1 MSFPVVSTVG
11 SSTSILP
18 EGVNQMQRQVVT
30 LQRHLAVERQS
41 SNDAETR
48 TKRIRVIEIQIQ
60 QLQSRL
66 LQKETNAKMLAVR
79 QSHDDLTPKDTKL
92 H

>member
-1 MSFPVVSTVG
+1 MSVPVVSTVG
-11 SSTSILP
+11 SSTSTLP
-18 EGVNQMQRQVVT
+18 EGANQMERQVVI

-41 SNDAETR
+41 SNDVETR
-48 TKRIRVIEIQIQ
+48 AKRIRAIEIQIQ

-66 LQKETNAKMLAVR
+66 LQKETNAKMLAAR
-79 QSHDDLTPKDTKL
+79 QPLDDSTLKDKRL